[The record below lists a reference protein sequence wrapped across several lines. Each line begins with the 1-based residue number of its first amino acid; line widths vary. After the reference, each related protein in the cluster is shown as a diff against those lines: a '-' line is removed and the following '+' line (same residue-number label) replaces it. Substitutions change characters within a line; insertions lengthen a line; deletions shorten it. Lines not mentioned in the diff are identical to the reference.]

1 MFAWGISAGIGVYV
15 GGGLSDRLGPSRVIV
30 PSVMIIGLA
39 FVSLSF
45 YGHLAPVQALWP
57 SLIALMVW
65 AFYHWGFYPAQQ
77 ARLIE
82 LAGVNVASIVLSLN
96 ASFMYIGF
104 SIGAAVGGLT
114 IATRSIGDLG
124 TVAGLFEFASVALT
138 LTVLALRRVRGSF
151 ARGV

>member
-1 MFAWGISAGIGVYV
+1 
-15 GGGLSDRLGPSRVIV
+15 
-30 PSVMIIGLA
+30 
-39 FVSLSF
+39 
-45 YGHLAPVQALWP
+45 
-57 SLIALMVW
+57 MVW